1 MNTITGSSRKQTKS
15 SGLVCGKFPEVS
27 DPLSEGIRARI
38 RGAIEAIVNEELSAV
53 LGAGPYERIAGR
65 QGYRNGS
72 FPREITTSY
81 GRTVFE
87 KPRAVLFDNGREVE
101 WQSTM
106 LERYRRRAR
115 EVDAALLG
123 MYFGGVNTRKVKLAL
138 RPLLRNAPLSKSS
151 ISRVIG
157 RLKEFFEAWR
167 TCSLKNE
174 AVAFLYLDGFYVKAR
189 CGGRT
194 QRLPVLAVVGVR
206 RNGEKILLALEI
218 RGGESEDAW
227 RGVLEGLTRR
237 GLKKP
242 VLAIVDGNPGLAI
255 ALDTVWPGLKRQRCA
270 IHKLRNLLA
279 HAPKGLHEEIRA
291 DFHGIVYAEDRA
303 GALTSYE
310 TFLRKWRRVSA
321 GVAKSLEEAGT
332 ELLTFL
338 DFPKSQWKSL
348 RTTNLIE
355 RINQEFR
362 RRVKT
367 QGGFPNEESVL
378 TVLFGLVASG
388 MIKMRRIEGWQD
400 MAEALIVHPE
410 ASSCVGQAVPSEK
423 SREVIAKAA

>member
-1 MNTITGSSRKQTKS
+1 MM
-15 SGLVCGKFPEVS
+15 PEAA
-27 DPLSEGIRARI
+27 DPLSEGIRTRI

-53 LGAGPYERIAGR
+53 LGAGAYERVAER
-65 QGYRNGS
+65 RGYRNGS
-72 FPREITTSY
+72 SPREITTSY

-87 KPRAVLFDNGREVE
+87 KPRAVIFENGREVE

-106 LERYRRRAR
+106 VERYRRRAR
-115 EVDAALLG
+115 AVDAALLG
-123 MYFGGVNTRKVKLAL
+123 MYFGGVNTRKVKLAI
-138 RPLLRNAPLSKSS
+138 RPLLKNAPLSKSA

-167 TCSLKNE
+167 TYSLKNE

-194 QRLPVLAVVGVR
+194 QRMPVLAVVGVR

-218 RGGESEDAW
+218 RGGESEEAW
-227 RGVLEGLTRR
+227 RGVLEGLIRR

-279 HAPKGLHEEIRA
+279 HAPKGLHDDIRT
-291 DFHGIVYAEDRA
+291 DFHGIVYAEDRV
-303 GALTSYE
+303 GAQAAYE
-310 TFLRKWRRVSA
+310 AFLRKWRRLSA
-321 GVAKSLEEAGT
+321 GVAKSLEEAGM
-332 ELLTFL
+332 ELLAFL
-338 DFPKSQWKSL
+338 EFPESQWKSL

-355 RINQEFR
+355 RLNQEFR

-367 QGGFPNEESVL
+367 QGGFPSEDSVL
-378 TVLFGLVASG
+378 IVLFGLVASG
-388 MIKMRRIEGWQD
+388 MVKMRRIEGWQD
-400 MAEALIVHPE
+400 MAEALNVRPE
-410 ASSCVGQAVPSEK
+410 ASLCVGQAAPTPK
-423 SREVIAKAA
+423 SQEDVAKAA

>member
-1 MNTITGSSRKQTKS
+1 M
-15 SGLVCGKFPEVS
+15 
-27 DPLSEGIRARI
+27 SEGIRTRI
-38 RGAIEAIVNEELSAV
+38 RGAIETIVNEELSAV
-53 LGAGPYERIAGR
+53 LGAGVYERVVER
-65 QGYRNGS
+65 RGYRNGS
-72 FPREITTSY
+72 LPREITTSY

-87 KPRAVLFDNGREVE
+87 KPRAVLFENGREVE

-106 LERYRRRAR
+106 VERYRRRAR
-115 EVDAALLG
+115 VVDAALLG
-123 MYFGGVNTRKVKLAL
+123 MYFGGVNTRKVKLAI
-138 RPLLRNAPLSKSS
+138 RPLLKNAPLSKSA

-167 TCSLKNE
+167 TCSLKSE

-194 QRLPVLAVVGVR
+194 QRMPVLAVVGVR

-227 RGVLEGLTRR
+227 REVLEGLVRR

-279 HAPKGLHEEIRA
+279 HAPKGLHEEIRT
-291 DFHGIVYAEDRA
+291 DFHGIVYAEDRI
-303 GALTSYE
+303 GARAAYE
-310 TFLRKWRRVSA
+310 AFLRKWRKLSA
-321 GVAKSLEEAGT
+321 GVAKSLEEAGM

-338 DFPKSQWKSL
+338 EFPESQWKSL

-355 RINQEFR
+355 RLNQEFR

-367 QGGFPNEESVL
+367 QGGFPSEEAVL
-378 TVLFGLVASG
+378 IVLFGLVASG
-388 MIKMRRIEGWQD
+388 MVKMRRIEGWQG
-400 MAEALIVHPE
+400 MAEALNVRPE
-410 ASSCVGQAVPSEK
+410 ASLCVGQAAPTAK
-423 SREVIAKAA
+423 SQEGMAKAA